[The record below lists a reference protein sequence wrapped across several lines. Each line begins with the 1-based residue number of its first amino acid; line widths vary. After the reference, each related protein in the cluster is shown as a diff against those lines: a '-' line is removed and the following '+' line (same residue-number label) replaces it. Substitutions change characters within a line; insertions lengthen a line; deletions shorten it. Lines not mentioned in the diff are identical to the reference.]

1 MKKKRIISLIL
12 ATTMAATVVVSGCGK
27 SGDSEKTDD
36 GKKKTE
42 ASDDK
47 VLEFYHG
54 YYQDAS
60 EWAPA
65 QVMRDIYD
73 EFAKE
78 HADGEVEFKA
88 IPITADTIFRIS
100 YQKNQLCSYTA
111 RTIHH
116 MGRVTKEHIVEN
128 TKHFVAKKL
137 SAPYLEDTAGT
148 TLAAGIA
155 ANATATPFT
164 IPSMENSM
172 QST

>member
-47 VLEFYHG
+47 VLESYHG

-88 IPITADTIFRIS
+88 IPTEDIDS
-100 YQKNQLCSYTA
+100 
-111 RTIHH
+111 
-116 MGRVTKEHIVEN
+116 VVEN
-128 TKHFVAKKL
+128 KVAGGSYPDMVDL
-137 SAPYLEDTAGT
+137 AGRSVS
-148 TLAAGIA
+148 LAAISQDLLLDMKPYIDEEGIKD
-155 ANATATPFT
+155 NVGINYTQ
-164 IPSMENSM
+164 NDVD
-172 QST
+172 

>member
-1 MKKKRIISLIL
+1 MEKKRIISLIL

-88 IPITADTIFRIS
+88 IPTEDIDS
-100 YQKNQLCSYTA
+100 
-111 RTIHH
+111 
-116 MGRVTKEHIVEN
+116 VVEN
-128 TKHFVAKKL
+128 GRRKL
-137 SAPYLEDTAGT
+137 SGYGGSGRTVCITGSDQSGFAP
-148 TLAAGIA
+148 
-155 ANATATPFT
+155 
-164 IPSMENSM
+164 
-172 QST
+172 